1 MFGTFSVLIQLLLGV
16 FAFSILIIKRFV
28 EKPRRP
34 WKIWWFDASKQ
45 IVSACVIHLLNLLL
59 SAIFANTESSDECV
73 WYFLSVFMD
82 CTLGVFIS
90 YILMVL
96 VDGISKTANWKYLQ
110 SGLYYEQFTNKK
122 NKVRY
127 RLKPKMYF
135 AQLGIWL
142 LVTIIV
148 SISLLIY

>member
-16 FAFSILIIKRFV
+16 LAFSILIIKRFI

-59 SAIFANTESSDECV
+59 SAIFANSESSDECV

-82 CTLGVFIS
+82 CTLGVFLS
-90 YILMVL
+90 YVLMWL
-96 VDGISKTANWKYLQ
+96 VDGIVKTANWKLLQ
-110 SGLYYEQFTNKK
+110 SGLYFEQYTK
-122 NKVRY
+122 NSKVRY

-142 LVTIIV
+142 GVTIIV
-148 SISLLIY
+148 SKSFFITN